1 MRKRLFDSVV
11 MALCLL
17 LYAYFGW
24 HYFYGPRSAAVQAEL
39 ASRQAELRER
49 LKLEL
54 EKRLQLEAKVELL
67 RPEHVDLDFLDETA
81 RQLLNYV
88 DDRELI
94 ITK

>member
-1 MRKRLFDSVV
+1 MRKKLFDSLV

-24 HYFYGPRSAAVQAEL
+24 HYFYGSRSAAVQSEL
-39 ASRQAELRER
+39 AASQTILRKELNSV
-49 LKLEL
+49 L
-54 EKRLQLEAKVELL
+54 EKRLELEAKVDLL
-67 RPEHVDLDFLDETA
+67 RPEHVDLDLLDETA

-88 DDRELI
+88 DGRELI